1 MGDQDIF
8 QTIYDKGFKPY
19 LDMFTSSLMTNFETQ
34 RFGAI
39 ITDLDVRASNI
50 IKTFGEGR
58 QRIVDIKSTIGDA
71 VAGVTELGGKVGDLE
86 TIQKTMSETLRR
98 NVILTSDSFKEIY
111 AIHQVT
117 GKDYATLISSFKDV
131 GISAYQ
137 MGDRINEALA
147 VSKQLGVNAKQVI
160 GDMLNNMDALN
171 KYNFQGGVEG
181 LAEMAAHAASLRFD
195 MKQTL
200 NLANDVFNPE
210 GAIKVAA
217 AMQRLG
223 VAQSD
228 LLDPLRLMDLAQ
240 NDPAELQKSLEEMS
254 RSFVKMKKDGTFE
267 ILPGEKRRLMEIES
281 QLGMTQ
287 GSLAKLA
294 LSSAEVGE
302 KMKKIRFGGDFTEEE
317 QRFIASISEIGK
329 GGDMRIRLDGENLGI
344 DEAISK
350 FRQDPDKLKELMK
363 PQTVEDLAK
372 DQLDTLE
379 KILVAI
385 ETAEDRTGYAI
396 GGTQAV
402 TDLQNLGRKIS
413 DIIPRTLEAPG
424 LKTEDLR
431 KGLLGSFQQYI
442 TDVSKGGKTKDEAS
456 QKLGDNLSK
465 YAENFS
471 SFLPHLIKTTTQITT
486 SDEISKNRFVKFG
499 TEISGLS
506 KAITDAKFNLLGTV
520 LEKLN
525 ITLESNKPKQSI
537 EVQDFV
543 LETLPQDT
551 LQIVNGKLVGG
562 TKLGDNNGSMSEKI
576 EVELKHDITIRG
588 NNNIDTEQL
597 KIVMKDALVKQGILE
612 AVQSAI
618 NNNGRSGKINPL
630 QSNLSTMSNMAGN
643 KK

>member
-1 MGDQDIF
+1 MGDENNIF
-8 QTIYDKGFKPY
+8 QNIYDKGIKPY
-19 LDMFTSSLMTNFETQ
+19 IDDFTTQVMTNFKAE
-34 RFGAI
+34 RFQSI
-39 ITDLDVRASNI
+39 ITTMDEVGSRI

-58 QRIVDIKSTIGDA
+58 ERIVDIKSTIGDA
-71 VAGVTELGGKVGDLE
+71 VSSIVELGGSYTDLE
-86 TIQKTMSETLRR
+86 NIQKSISETLKR
-98 NVILTSDSFKEIY
+98 NVILTSDSFKEVY
-111 AIHQVT
+111 AIYKVT
-117 GKDYATLISSFKDV
+117 GKDYSTLITNFKDV

-137 MGDRINEALA
+137 MGDKINEALA
-147 VSKQLGVNAKQVI
+147 VSKQLGVNAQQVI
-160 GDMLNNMDALN
+160 GDMLSNMDALN
-171 KYNFQGGVEG
+171 KYNFESGVEG
-181 LAEMAAHAASLRFD
+181 LAKMAAHAASLRFD

-254 RSFVKMKKDGTFE
+254 KSFVKMKKDGTFE

-281 QLGMTQ
+281 QLGMTA

-329 GGDMRIRLDGENLGI
+329 GGDMRIRLDGTNLGI
-344 DEAISK
+344 NEALEK
-350 FRQDPDKLKELMK
+350 FRQDPGKLKELMK
-363 PQTVEDLAK
+363 PKTVEDLAK

-379 KILVAI
+379 KILTAL
-385 ETAEDRTGYAI
+385 ETTADRTGYALA
-396 GGTQAV
+396 GTQAT
-402 TDLQNLGRKIS
+402 TDLQNLARGIS
-413 DIIPRTLEAPG
+413 NIVPRAFEAPG
-424 LKTEDLR
+424 LKTEDIR
-431 KGLLGSFQQYI
+431 QDFLGSFEKYI
-442 TDVSKGGKTKDEAS
+442 TQLSKGVKQDVAGKELRK
-456 QKLGDNLSK
+456 NLEK
-465 YAENFS
+465 YGENFN
-471 SFLPHLIKTTTQITT
+471 SFIPHLIKTTSSVAS
-486 SDEISKNRFVKFG
+486 SDEISKNRFVKVG
-499 TEISGLS
+499 VELTGLTDEIK
-506 KAITDAKFNLLGTV
+506 KANFKLLGDV
-520 LEKLN
+520 LQKLEQK
-525 ITLESNKPKQSI
+525 IKPDTKATI
-537 EVQDFV
+537 KTEDFI

-562 TKLGDNNGSMSEKI
+562 TKLGEPTQQVPEKL
-576 EVELKHDITIRG
+576 EVNLKHDITIRG

-597 KIVMKDALVKQGILE
+597 KLVLKDSLVTQGILD
-612 AVQSAI
+612 AVNSAI

-630 QSNLSTMSNMAGN
+630 QSNLTTMSQMSGN